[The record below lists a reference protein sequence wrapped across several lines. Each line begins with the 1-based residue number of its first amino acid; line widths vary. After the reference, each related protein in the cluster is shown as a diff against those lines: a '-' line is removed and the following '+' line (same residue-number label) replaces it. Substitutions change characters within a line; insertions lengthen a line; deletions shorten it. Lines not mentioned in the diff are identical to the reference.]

1 MMSTNNVKTSGVQ
14 DLVNRLRE
22 DGIAE
27 GRREAEL
34 LVEDARRKAA
44 VIVEEAE
51 TEAAKIREE
60 ALDASKQTRK
70 SAEEA
75 LRLAVRDSLLR
86 LRTEVEDRFAGQL
99 GRLIAQRLQDTE
111 FMDQLILAIA
121 GNVVPDDRAAQ
132 IQLPATMASTDDDE
146 GRDGVKAVDSVVR
159 GLTGEMLREGITLSV
174 SNDLEA
180 ALSIRVGEE
189 GLEIQL
195 DDRSLTELLGQHL
208 LPRFRSLLNGISAGS
223 E

>member
-1 MMSTNNVKTSGVQ
+1 MSAHNVKTSGVQ

-34 LVEDARRKAA
+34 LVEEARRKAA
-44 VIVEEAE
+44 MIVEEAE
-51 TEAAKIREE
+51 MEAAKIRAE

-70 SAEEA
+70 SADEA

-86 LRTEVEDRFAGQL
+86 LRMEVEDRFAGRL

-111 FMDQLILAIA
+111 FVDQLILAIA
-121 GNVVPDDRAAQ
+121 GNAAPKDRAAQ
-132 IQLPATMASTDDDE
+132 IQLPATMASTADGE
-146 GRDGVKAVDSVVR
+146 GRDDLKDVDSVVR

-208 LPRFRSLLNGISAGS
+208 LPRFRSLLDGISAGS

>member
-1 MMSTNNVKTSGVQ
+1 MSTNNVKTSGVQ

-44 VIVEEAE
+44 MIVEQAE
-51 TEAAKIREE
+51 TEAAKIRAD

-99 GRLIAQRLQDTE
+99 GSLITQRLQDTE

-121 GNVVPDDRAAQ
+121 GNAVPKDRAAQ
-132 IQLPATMASTDDDE
+132 IQLPATMASTDGDE
-146 GRDGVKAVDSVVR
+146 GRDGVRAVDSVVR

-189 GLEIQL
+189 GLEIHL
-195 DDRSLTELLGQHL
+195 DDRTLTELLGQHL
-208 LPRFRSLLNGISAGS
+208 LPRFRSLLDGVSAGAG
-223 E
+223 